1 MNPDRSWR
9 FDSSLMSG
17 SIFLLH
23 AWCGGRG
30 VGIRIVLLG
39 VVGILLGGCSLGL
52 QNEIIGL
59 DGRSLSAQES
69 ELVRQTCPR
78 DGDRWCLTARGY
90 ALVSSDGAAA
100 ARANLL
106 QNAENNRRQQEAAAR
121 AKEEARKRQIAPA
134 PKNKKQ
140 VAGSKPARASN
151 SLYDDVLCRHLA
163 TRRGPKCPAP
173 FGMN

>member
-1 MNPDRSWR
+1 MPGAGDVQ
-9 FDSSLMSG
+9 L
-17 SIFLLH
+17 
-23 AWCGGRG
+23 
-30 VGIRIVLLG
+30 GIRIALLG

-69 ELVRQTCPR
+69 EVIRQTCPR
-78 DGDRWCLTARGY
+78 DGDKWCLTARGY

-106 QNAENNRRQQEAAAR
+106 QNAENNRRERDAAAR
-121 AKEEARKRQIAPA
+121 TKEEARKRQIEQPRKTKKKIAGSNPA
-134 PKNKKQ
+134 PTTKL
-140 VAGSKPARASN
+140 
-151 SLYDDVLCRHLA
+151 LYDDVLCRHLA